1 MSGEIEAYVGQLD
14 SIRGEAAETVRGMSV
29 EELGWTPLA
38 TDTSS
43 PTVLVTH
50 MAGSE
55 SFWIHQVAGGI
66 DVGRDRD
73 SEFAALPTV
82 SAHLVAALERAG
94 ETSRGVLRGLSGTD
108 LDEKRPS
115 RPGQDPVTIRYA
127 ILHQIDHMAQHL
139 GHLALTH
146 QLFLA
151 RG

>member
-1 MSGEIEAYVGQLD
+1 MSEIEAYIAQLD
-14 SIRGEAAETVRGMSV
+14 SIRGEAVETVRGMSV

-38 TDTSS
+38 ADTSS

-55 SFWIHQVAGGI
+55 GFWIHQVAGGI
-66 DVGRDRD
+66 DVRRDRD
-73 SEFAALPTV
+73 SEFAARPTS
-82 SAHLVAALERAG
+82 SADLVAALERAG
-94 ETSRGVLRGLSGTD
+94 KTSRGVLRGLSRTD
-108 LDEKRPS
+108 LDGKRPS

-146 QLFLA
+146 QLFMA
-151 RG
+151 RA